1 MRSPNSRPSCSP
13 RTAWLFA
20 VALAG
25 VATTTAAQ
33 SPARLDPAKQVQGPA
48 PEDLKLPK
56 FNSETQQYRRL
67 IFGLQDPKPL
77 VWVVVDGN
85 DVLCDINRN
94 GDLTEPGERKNF
106 EGKNVTFESDE
117 ITVTYNKNLLKATY
131 DGISQ
136 GALFGKSSKT
146 PEAAPY
152 FHIAGPLAV
161 LKDFVRNRLGTKMD
175 DFLVYTHI
183 GTEYPGVQ
191 RTEVRYECL
200 PKSVVPRIRLLYGD
214 GTHFDH
220 VLKSRC

>member
-1 MRSPNSRPSCSP
+1 MLAASLAVLGTQVTVRS
-13 RTAWLFA
+13 
-20 VALAG
+20 
-25 VATTTAAQ
+25 Q
-33 SPARLDPAKQVQGPA
+33 SPTPETAEVPKARTRFDPATQVQGPA
-48 PEDLKLPK
+48 PADLKLPQ
-56 FNSETQQYRRL
+56 FHSENQKYRRL

-77 VWVVVDGN
+77 VWVVVDGT

-94 GDLTEPGERKNF
+94 GDLTEPGERQSF
-106 EGKNVTFESDE
+106 DGKTVTFRGDG

-136 GALFGKSSKT
+136 GTLSGRSGKT
-146 PEAAPY
+146 PAAAPY

-191 RTEVRYECL
+191 RTELRYECV
-200 PKSVVPRIRLLYGD
+200 PASVVPRIRLHYDD
-214 GTHFDH
+214 GTCLDH
-220 VLKSRC
+220 VLKLRC